1 MDITFKQAYKGC
13 DNCPIQAICNTAL
26 VDAEELC
33 SSYGDEEKQKELND
47 YMCSE
52 MGIIDPYDCC

>member
-1 MDITFKQAYKGC
+1 MTYEQKYNSC
-13 DNCPIQAICNTAL
+13 DNCPISSICGLGL
-26 VDAEELC
+26 VDADELC